1 MTKTFQIKIKEGD
14 AVIKLNAN
22 KDVELIFGEDD
33 DTVFREKEWHE
44 QEVYKT
50 SVQFAL
56 MIDTY
61 FRNDEGLDD
70 IIMHSESGNL
80 AAELIG
86 KEYLSISLA
95 SADNNEEE
103 ISESFNKMKEE
114 MSKGP
119 PESSDKDNVVDAT
132 TRFKKDE

>member
-1 MTKTFQIKIKEGD
+1 MAKTFQIKIKEGD

-22 KDVELIFGEDD
+22 KVVELIFGEDD

-44 QEVYKT
+44 QDVYKT

-80 AAELIG
+80 AAELLG
-86 KEYLSISLA
+86 KEYLGISLA
-95 SADNNEEE
+95 GADNNEEE
-103 ISESFNKMKEE
+103 LLESFNKMNKE
-114 MSKGP
+114 MSKGS
-119 PESSDKDNVVDAT
+119 PESPHEDNVVDAT

>member
-1 MTKTFQIKIKEGD
+1 
-14 AVIKLNAN
+14 
-22 KDVELIFGEDD
+22 
-33 DTVFREKEWHE
+33 
-44 QEVYKT
+44 
-50 SVQFAL
+50 
-56 MIDTY
+56 
-61 FRNDEGLDD
+61 
-70 IIMHSESGNL
+70 MHSESGNL

-114 MSKGP
+114 MSKDS
-119 PESSDKDNVVDAT
+119 PESPHKDNVVDAT